1 MVASFSLR
9 KERVSESVLHKVGI
23 IYRDCDSVCV
33 CSSDCVAHLFFKQQM
48 SLALLLLCVCVC
60 VRACVC
66 VIHPGTKKLPAGH
79 PTTWLPTKNCQKE
92 LHLRASANTVE
103 ILFTRRNS
111 VYMCAERVGALD
123 GLLLRVPPSS
133 LCRLASQRFAD
144 KLGVTILHVVI
155 PLVHALVSAEL
166 HRAVCCLQHT

>member
-60 VRACVC
+60 VHACVC
-66 VIHPGTKKLPAGH
+66 VIHPDTVCLCVCARACVCN
-79 PTTWLPTKNCQKE
+79 TSRYKE
-92 LHLRASANTVE
+92 TARRAPDNMAA
-103 ILFTRRNS
+103 
-111 VYMCAERVGALD
+111 Y
-123 GLLLRVPPSS
+123 
-133 LCRLASQRFAD
+133 
-144 KLGVTILHVVI
+144 
-155 PLVHALVSAEL
+155 
-166 HRAVCCLQHT
+166 